1 MNSSSIPKEVDK
13 LVCSLLVVLVESI
26 VDGENDSGFSPGL
39 DEFSSNAGIIGIE
52 NVTVSKEEV
61 VVEATEAVKSSSCP
75 SFLVVLVES
84 IADDENTTGFFPGLE
99 LDGDAVSKLDVFIE
113 AVDAEI
119 STSFPKDVDEIV

>member
-1 MNSSSIPKEVDK
+1 MAFFSCHSA
-13 LVCSLLVVLVESI
+13 LVVVALSKSKVVI
-26 VDGENDSGFSPGL
+26 
-39 DEFSSNAGIIGIE
+39 EFE
-52 NVTVSKEEV
+52 NVTVSKEEI
-61 VVEATEAVKSSSCP
+61 VVEAAEAVKSSSCP

>member
-13 LVCSLLVVLVESI
+13 LVRSLLVVLVESI
-26 VDGENDSGFSPGL
+26 VD
-39 DEFSSNAGIIGIE
+39 
-52 NVTVSKEEV
+52 
-61 VVEATEAVKSSSCP
+61 
-75 SFLVVLVES
+75 
-84 IADDENTTGFFPGLE
+84 DENTIGFFPGLE